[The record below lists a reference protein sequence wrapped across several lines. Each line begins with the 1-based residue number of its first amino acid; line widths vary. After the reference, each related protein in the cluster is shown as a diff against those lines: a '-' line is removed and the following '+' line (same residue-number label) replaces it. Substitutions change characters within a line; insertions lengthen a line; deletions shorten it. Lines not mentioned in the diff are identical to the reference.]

1 MAGYP
6 GKQGRKPTPTNIKL
20 LRGNPGRRP
29 LNDAEP
35 KPPVTLPPP
44 PPELSDAAKKEWRKT
59 GKKLVAA
66 GVMTE
71 LDGAMLAAYVV
82 PYTRWLEMQALLA
95 KSSVLLKRA
104 DGTLY
109 INPLV
114 RIARE
119 CQEQF
124 TRALAEFGM
133 SPVSRTRVKA
143 TPAEAVDPFDAF
155 LSGTG

>member
-1 MAGYP
+1 MAGTNRS
-6 GKQGRKPTPTNIKL
+6 GRKPVPTTIKL

-35 KPPVTLPPP
+35 KPPVKLPPP

-59 GKKLVAA
+59 GRKLVAM

-71 LDGAMLAAYVV
+71 LDGPMLAAVVV
-82 PYTRWLEMQALLA
+82 PYTRFLEMQGLLA
-95 KSSVLLKRA
+95 KSSVLLKRS

-133 SPVSRTRVKA
+133 SPVSRSRVKA
-143 TPAEAVDPFDAF
+143 TPPEAVDPLADYF
-155 LSGTG
+155 GETG